1 MRIFTS
7 KSWWIHS
14 LQQRLS
20 KTGGRIRWTQERKTS
35 TWRFWPPSSR
45 GEEHSGFYES
55 LESGSDDN
63 RPPQMDGIQSGVKSD
78 GVISTL
84 GRQTEWNYPSERKRW
99 SRTQVE
105 VAIKTSLIFKILRS
119 FGSTLQWNRKSL
131 SCLFFFFYWILK
143 TNFNIQ
149 KKRRKRVKGVPVTA
163 SGWSA
168 MIAACFDY
176 IITWLFNC
184 KPFQIP
190 L

>member
-63 RPPQMDGIQSGVKSD
+63 RPPQMDGIQSGVKIE
-78 GVISTL
+78 GVISSL
-84 GRQTEWNYPSERKRW
+84 GRQTEWNYPSERKSW

-105 VAIKTSLIFKILRS
+105 VAIKTSLISRS
-119 FGSTLQWNRKSL
+119 FGSTLQWNLKSL
-131 SCLFFFFYWILK
+131 SLLFFFFCWILK

-163 SGWSA
+163 SGWSQLPV
-168 MIAACFDY
+168 FDY
-176 IITWLFNC
+176 IITWLFNR